1 MMFGKGWFFK
11 GLTGFWV
18 WDWVK
23 INCLNICYVLW
34 LVGFV
39 EAVIEVGLWV

>member
-1 MMFGKGWFFK
+1 MFGKGWFFK

-18 WDWVK
+18 WIEVK

-34 LVGFV
+34 LVSFIEVGV
-39 EAVIEVGLWV
+39 EVGLWVD